1 MHTYSLNSIL
11 CHLNAYIFVE
21 QYSLSFY
28 SVLSHVSSF
37 SVEFTAY
44 SFILQNYRNCPR
56 QDLQPCKQ
64 YSQSWQSILSHF
76 NVFSVMSKYSQSWQS
91 ILSHFNV
98 FSVMSKYSQSCRSTL
113 SHFNVFS
120 AVLYHFQSV

>member
-1 MHTYSLNSIL
+1 MHIYSLNSIL

-76 NVFSVMSKYSQSWQS
+76 NVFSVMSKYSQSFQC
-91 ILSHFNV
+91 ILSRV
-98 FSVMSKYSQSCRSTL
+98 ISFSVSVKRRNKTTTECILLELQTNMLHPSR
-113 SHFNVFS
+113 
-120 AVLYHFQSV
+120 VL